1 MCRNGSKVQGLLY
14 FNVIR
19 LNIEYIVALF
29 KNCNVVTHKHPI
41 NSSTQETRCGPGVKI
56 DFLWVQEGDG
66 MLQPHLVAVTVFV
79 HSGLPA
85 QPSGFRV
92 RFGKTT
98 SERAEESCRH
108 DSATEGKQQI
118 KLSRVFQRSPGTN
131 RLSQQRS
138 CRICRNYYKC
148 VVISNVRLS
157 RPLRSVILSASAC
170 CHPPLA
176 IIQTHTNPRS
186 FQGFLFL
193 LTPNQAFVSLNLG

>member
-1 MCRNGSKVQGLLY
+1 M
-14 FNVIR
+14 I
-19 LNIEYIVALF
+19 
-29 KNCNVVTHKHPI
+29 HKHPI
-41 NSSTQETRCGPGVKI
+41 NSYTQETRCGPGVKI

-85 QPSGFRV
+85 QPSGLRV

-98 SERAEESCRH
+98 SESAEESCRH
-108 DSATEGKQQI
+108 DSATEWKQQI
-118 KLSRVFQRSPGTN
+118 KLSQVFQRSPGTN

-138 CRICRNYYKC
+138 CGICRNYYKC
-148 VVISNVRLS
+148 VVISN

-176 IIQTHTNPRS
+176 IIQMHTNPKS
-186 FQGFLFL
+186 FHGFLFV
-193 LTPNQAFVSLNLG
+193 LTPNQAFVLLNLGWNEGVSQRQ

>member
-1 MCRNGSKVQGLLY
+1 M
-14 FNVIR
+14 I
-19 LNIEYIVALF
+19 
-29 KNCNVVTHKHPI
+29 HKHPI
-41 NSSTQETRCGPGVKI
+41 NSYTQETRCGPGVKI

-85 QPSGFRV
+85 QPSGLRV

-98 SERAEESCRH
+98 SESAEESCRH
-108 DSATEGKQQI
+108 DSATEWKQQI
-118 KLSRVFQRSPGTN
+118 KLSQVFQRSPGTN

-138 CRICRNYYKC
+138 CRICRNDYKC
-148 VVISNVRLS
+148 VVIFN

-176 IIQTHTNPRS
+176 IIQMHTNPRS
-186 FQGFLFL
+186 FHGFKPSFCLVKSGL
-193 LTPNQAFVSLNLG
+193 KWRHQPATVRHGPYLGHRDSPPLGIRWLTWSGA